1 MDLIMHPSAALR
13 LDRPLLPK
21 TDALPL
27 SLSLSLSV
35 FFQIQ
40 QWRRRAAGKS
50 EDFFLSFFFYSFL
63 LQIETIEIFFREIE
77 FLKFEAE

>member
-1 MDLIMHPSAALR
+1 MHPSAALR
-13 LDRPLLPK
+13 LDRSLLPK

-63 LQIETIEIFFREIE
+63 LQIEIIEIFFREIE

>member
-1 MDLIMHPSAALR
+1 MHPSAAVR

-21 TDALPL
+21 TDAPL

-50 EDFFLSFFFYSFL
+50 EDFFLSFFFFYSFL
-63 LQIETIEIFFREIE
+63 LQIEIIEIFFREIE